1 MTDLER
7 RLASLDRQ
15 TGYLMDIA
23 AEAQK
28 FAEKQVKINAALAD
42 RLAALELVQATHAG
56 LLVHRSRENDALRQ
70 RLAELGKE

>member
-15 TGYLMDIA
+15 VGYLMDIA

-28 FAEKQVKINAALAD
+28 FAEKQVKINVALAA
-42 RLAALELVQATHAG
+42 RLAALEAKAIKDLELEEVNENG
-56 LLVHRSRENDALRQ
+56 LER
-70 RLAELGKE
+70 